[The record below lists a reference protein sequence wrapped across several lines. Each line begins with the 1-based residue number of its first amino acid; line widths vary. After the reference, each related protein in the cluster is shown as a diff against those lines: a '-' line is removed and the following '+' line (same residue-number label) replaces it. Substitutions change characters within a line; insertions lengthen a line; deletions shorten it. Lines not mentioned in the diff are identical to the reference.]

1 MGEKVKSKQ
10 LYKMAQSWNQQQDEH
25 RWSEIP
31 FNLSPKG
38 CHLPER
44 TDSTSGSVLI
54 QKEKSHFL
62 SQSIT
67 LVFLSVLCSKPTKS
81 QPVLTWLKVAWP
93 ALEFNASINE
103 LWLTWTMSQF
113 QKNLYCCHLVSLGF
127 VFKTNAS
134 WGWAEARVCFY
145 FMSQIKIKSWV
156 WIIKVAGASL
166 DTSKP
171 SKSSPQAQQ
180 NVT

>member
-1 MGEKVKSKQ
+1 M
-10 LYKMAQSWNQQQDEH
+10 NQQQDEH

-31 FNLSPKG
+31 FNLSPKS
-38 CHLPER
+38 CHLPEG
-44 TDSTSGSVLI
+44 TNSTSGLILI
-54 QKEKSHFL
+54 QEEKSHFL
-62 SQSIT
+62 SHSIT
-67 LVFLSVLCSKPTKS
+67 PVFLSVLRSKPTKS
-81 QPVLTWLKVAWP
+81 QAILICLKVAWP
-93 ALEFNASINE
+93 APEFNASINE
-103 LWLTWTMSQF
+103 LWLTWTMTHS

-127 VFKTNAS
+127 VFKMNAS

-171 SKSSPQAQQ
+171 SKSSPEAQQ
-180 NVT
+180 NVI

>member
-1 MGEKVKSKQ
+1 MNIGGQRFHLTFHLKVAIFPRE
-10 LYKMAQSWNQQQDEH
+10 L
-25 RWSEIP
+25 I
-31 FNLSPKG
+31 
-38 CHLPER
+38 LPVAR
-44 TDSTSGSVLI
+44 FWFRR
-54 QKEKSHFL
+54 KSHFL
-62 SQSIT
+62 SHSIT

-81 QPVLTWLKVAWP
+81 QPILTWLKVAWP

-103 LWLTWTMSQF
+103 LWLTWTMSQS

>member
-1 MGEKVKSKQ
+1 MQ
-10 LYKMAQSWNQQQDEH
+10 LNQQGDKH

-31 FNLSPKG
+31 FNLSPKS
-38 CHLPER
+38 CHLPTR
-44 TDSTSGSVLI
+44 TNSTNGSILI
-54 QKEKSHFL
+54 QKEKTHFL
-62 SQSIT
+62 SHNIT
-67 LVFLSVLCSKPTKS
+67 LVFLSVLCSKLTKS
-81 QPVLTWLKVAWP
+81 QPILIRLKVAWP
-93 ALEFNASINE
+93 APEFNASINE
-103 LWLTWTMSQF
+103 LWLTWKMTHS

-127 VFKTNAS
+127 VFKMNAS

-171 SKSSPQAQQ
+171 SKSSPGLSKM
-180 NVT
+180 